1 MASVGTQKNRFWKLR
16 NDPNISNES
25 PLAHDASNN
34 PTFLH
39 ALHQLGEGSGIEF
52 HHLWNN
58 QDSSKTIPLPKGR
71 WGKDHEE
78 RYIYIY
84 IHIYI
89 YIGIVWLRAPN
100 ESRPFHCKELLIRL
114 YPYIYIYVTVCIYF
128 GGGSPTITRGP
139 STDDVVKGEKITS
152 GPVWA
157 KQSANTYREW
167 FFKNGRWN
175 SETHPYSKSTHQ

>member
-89 YIGIVWLRAPN
+89 YRDSLVKSPQWEPSIPLQRALNQTIP
-100 ESRPFHCKELLIRL
+100 
-114 YPYIYIYVTVCIYF
+114 IYIYVTVCIYF
-128 GGGSPTITRGP
+128 WGGSPTITRGP

-175 SETHPYSKSTHQ
+175 SETHSYSKSTHQ